1 MKELID
7 RTITTCYARYPI
19 EFRQHWMDE
28 HQPQKHLLTESTE
41 GYTLIIE
48 RNGQIVGTGTLL
60 HDKIKRVFIHPD
72 YQRKGHGTLVM
83 QKLEQQAKTHAI
95 NTIRLS
101 ATSPSKSFFERLG
114 YKRISE
120 HNFKDENLKRFQYY
134 RMAKEIE

>member
-28 HQPQKHLLTESTE
+28 HQPHKHLLPESTE

-48 RNGQIVGTGTLL
+48 SNRQMIGTGTLL

-72 YQRKGHGTLVM
+72 YQRQGQGALLM
-83 QKLEQQAKTHAI
+83 QKLERCARANAI
-95 NTIRLS
+95 KTIRLS
-101 ATSPSKSFFERLG
+101 ATSPSKPFFERLG
-114 YKRISE
+114 YKLISE
-120 HNFKDENLKRFQYY
+120 HNFKDEDLKQFQYY
-134 RMAKEIE
+134 RMAKEI